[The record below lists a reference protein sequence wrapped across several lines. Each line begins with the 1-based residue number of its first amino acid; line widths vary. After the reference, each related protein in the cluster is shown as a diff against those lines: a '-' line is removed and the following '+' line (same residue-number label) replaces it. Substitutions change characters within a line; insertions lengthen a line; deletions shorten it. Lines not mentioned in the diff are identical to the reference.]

1 MAPVL
6 LAYELLAEIFKICV
20 SFHDTLPETLLQ
32 VCRLW
37 NAVASQTSILWTKF
51 VISGSMIR
59 WNSES
64 NIMDE
69 GEDESDEEEDESD
82 EEEDPSLTHDWVG
95 IFKRRLARAGPSHPL
110 HISILSLHKLLLPV
124 IDVVAGGA
132 PKYVLLPRWETFNLR
147 TSELIREIDD
157 PLPSTWPDIAML
169 ISQPMPALRY
179 LTLQQNKIDFHAFP
193 NAPNLQ
199 ELNILYSRSPL
210 IGQKDS
216 FPNLKTVH
224 ITYPGK
230 YPLSL
235 VRLKNFSLQTIETLI
250 IGGEVEF
257 GRNVEGTYPSLSTLE
272 LTERVSRGIA
282 YMSAPNLR
290 HLILRNKNLF
300 CGDNDDQNVLPQSKN
315 RQALEMLAI
324 TFPTVEVLEVHK
336 NLRNIVSKMISDGEA
351 WCFKGLKELRTVSK
365 EERRRWGWLHRV
377 DGFGGTHLKAIDSS

>member
-51 VISGSMIR
+51 VISRSMIR

-64 NIMDE
+64 NIMEE
-69 GEDESDEEEDESD
+69 GEDESDKEEDAS
-82 EEEDPSLTHDWVG
+82 PTHDWVG

-110 HISILSLHKLLLPV
+110 HISILPLHKLLLPV

-132 PKYVLLPRWETFNLR
+132 PKYDLLPGWETLNLQ
-147 TSELIREIDD
+147 TVELIRETH
-157 PLPSTWPDIAML
+157 PWPNTWPDIAML

-179 LTLQQNKIDFHAFP
+179 ITLQQNKIDFHAFP

-224 ITYPGK
+224 ITYPSI

-282 YMSAPNLR
+282 YISAPNLR

-300 CGDNDDQNVLPQSKN
+300 CADNDDQNVLAQSKN

-351 WCFKGLKELRTVSK
+351 GCFEGLKELRTVSK

-377 DGFGGTHLKAIDSS
+377 VGFGGTHLKAIR